1 MSYVAFIPARSGSKR
16 VPNKNIKMLGGRPLL
31 VWTLEACVLCKNITN
46 VILSTDSEYYMELAT
61 KHVPNEKL
69 KFDLRDREDAS
80 DKMKIFDYL
89 LFKKHKIFKDTVEE
103 NFILALPTAPLRNT
117 DHLNEAIK
125 MFENSKKPVFSAT
138 EYEFPLSFAFTV
150 NKNREWKPIFKD
162 SPMITGNT
170 RSQDNLVNYRPNGA
184 IYVRK
189 ISDLQT
195 QKLNTLYENAI
206 PYLMDRD
213 FSIDLDNEIDF
224 KIVEA
229 IIQSSGIS

>member
-1 MSYVAFIPARSGSKR
+1 M
-16 VPNKNIKMLGGRPLL
+16 
-31 VWTLEACVLCKNITN
+31 
-46 VILSTDSEYYMELAT
+46 
-61 KHVPNEKL
+61 
-69 KFDLRDREDAS
+69 
-80 DKMKIFDYL
+80 
-89 LFKKHKIFKDTVEE
+89 
-103 NFILALPTAPLRNT
+103 
-117 DHLNEAIK
+117 
-125 MFENSKKPVFSAT
+125 
-138 EYEFPLSFAFTV
+138 

-195 QKLNTLYENAI
+195 KKLNTLYENAI

>member
-1 MSYVAFIPARSGSKR
+1 
-16 VPNKNIKMLGGRPLL
+16 
-31 VWTLEACVLCKNITN
+31 
-46 VILSTDSEYYMELAT
+46 MELAI

-80 DKMKIFDYL
+80 DEMKIFDYL
-89 LFKKHKIFKDTVEE
+89 LFKKHKKIFKDTVEE

-162 SPMITGNT
+162 TY
-170 RSQDNLVNYRPNGA
+170 DNW
-184 IYVRK
+184 
-189 ISDLQT
+189 QH
-195 QKLNTLYENAI
+195 
-206 PYLMDRD
+206 
-213 FSIDLDNEIDF
+213 
-224 KIVEA
+224 
-229 IIQSSGIS
+229 

>member
-125 MFENSKKPVFSAT
+125 CLKIQKSQFFLLPNMNF
-138 EYEFPLSFAFTV
+138 LSLLHL
-150 NKNREWKPIFKD
+150 R
-162 SPMITGNT
+162 
-170 RSQDNLVNYRPNGA
+170 
-184 IYVRK
+184 
-189 ISDLQT
+189 
-195 QKLNTLYENAI
+195 
-206 PYLMDRD
+206 
-213 FSIDLDNEIDF
+213 
-224 KIVEA
+224 
-229 IIQSSGIS
+229 